1 MKWGLSKLNHQP
13 QNGIDR
19 FRNEMNTFFDDFL
32 SFKPL
37 PLYDND
43 WSPSMDVIDEGGAIK
58 VKADLPGL
66 DQKDIELTVEN
77 GVLTISGQKSEEKR
91 DETKN
96 YLISERCFGS
106 FIRSIRL
113 PNGIRQEDIHAEFKD
128 GVLSVEIPKD
138 EKIQPRKIN
147 VKVN

>member
-1 MKWGLSKLNHQP
+1 MKWGLSKRNHQP

-19 FRNEMNTFFDDFL
+19 FRNEMNNFFDDFL

-37 PLYDND
+37 SLYDND
-43 WSPSMDVIDEGGAIK
+43 WSPSMDVIDGEKSIN

-66 DQKDIELTVEN
+66 DQKDIELTIEN

-96 YLISERCFGS
+96 YLVSERRFGS
-106 FIRSIRL
+106 FVRSIRL
-113 PNGIRQEDIHAEFKD
+113 PIGIRHEDISAEFKD

-138 EKIQPRKIN
+138 EKIQPKKID